1 MDDILCTAEIH
12 GVFVQTFRPFGAKKR
27 GYSMPVDD
35 DTQKLIG
42 RAFADN
48 DVAEFSEYMRRYPE
62 LLRHEDGTEQW
73 MWRAAQNGRLDM
85 VKELVKLGIDVNESK
100 DLPDVD
106 NPNSWFYQAEGAIL
120 NAASQGHLEVVRWL
134 LEQGAKI
141 NYVVGD
147 KPRCYPLLFA
157 VGSGHLDVVKLLVEH
172 GADIHFKWNGNNP
185 ITHAEDQG
193 ELEIRDYLASLGA
206 KTLRETTPPDYPR
219 SHKRF
224 KKSVVEKYGPT
235 DDWTLE
241 FGGSPPVMLHHVPA
255 SKKSKLQVLFTVG
268 LSDKPLARD
277 GKPLAFTELNLL
289 LPPKWPLTAVALKNP
304 KKNWPIKWFKMVVAE
319 LQAAK
324 AWPDQPVLYSN
335 DGPLS
340 PDTKLCGWVLL
351 EAVGQTVHA
360 PDYRW
365 IDVHTLFPVYAEE
378 MELVRKSGTEELVN
392 RFGDMDIPLSL
403 DLNRPNVAVE

>member
-1 MDDILCTAEIH
+1 MSWDSAVSREINLIYESGDVVAFRNRLAADLQYLRTAD
-12 GVFVQTFRPFGAKKR
+12 GA
-27 GYSMPVDD
+27 D
-35 DTQKLIG
+35 L
-42 RAFADN
+42 
-48 DVAEFSEYMRRYPE
+48 
-62 LLRHEDGTEQW
+62 W
-73 MWRAAQNGRLDM
+73 MGRAAQNGQLEM
-85 VKELVKLGIDVNESK
+85 LKVLISLGMNVNESSDK
-100 DLPDVD
+100 PREDPD
-106 NPNSWFYQAEGAIL
+106 NPFYQAEGPIL
-120 NAASQGHLEVVRWL
+120 QAASFGHLEVVRWL

-141 NYVVGD
+141 NYVVGG

-157 VGSGHLDVVKLLVEH
+157 AKNGHRDIVQLLIEH
-172 GADIHFKWNGNNP
+172 GADVNFVWNGNNP
-185 ITHAEDQG
+185 ITQAEDYGQFDV
-193 ELEIRDYLASLGA
+193 RDYLASLGA

-224 KKSVVEKYGPT
+224 LKSVVEKYGPT

-241 FGGSPPVMLHHVPA
+241 LGGTPTVTVHHVPA

-268 LSDKPLARD
+268 LSDKPLAR
-277 GKPLAFTELNLL
+277 GNRPLSCSELNLL
-289 LPPKWPLTAVALKNP
+289 LPPKWPLTAAALKNP
-304 KKNWPIKWFKMVVAE
+304 KKNWPIEWFKRVVAE

-351 EAVGQTVHA
+351 DAVGQTVHA

-378 MELVRKSGTEELVN
+378 MELVRKSGTEELVY
-392 RFGDMDIPLSL
+392 RFGDKDISLSL
-403 DLNRPNVAVE
+403 DLDRPNVAVE